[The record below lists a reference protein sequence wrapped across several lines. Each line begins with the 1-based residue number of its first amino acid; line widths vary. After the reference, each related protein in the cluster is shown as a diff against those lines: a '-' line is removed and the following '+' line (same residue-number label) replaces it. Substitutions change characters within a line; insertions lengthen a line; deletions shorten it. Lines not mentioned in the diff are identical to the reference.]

1 MKPYIQ
7 LQAIY
12 QVATTWEQFLDII
25 SRPPEKWI
33 LILALEEGWKAKI
46 LNDLYVRYKV
56 DIQEVD
62 TLLNRYES
70 LCITTPYELSNIE
83 LITRLNELV
92 GAINVLRGYLR
103 YAYYSAL
110 VDEDEVI
117 GTIDELLTQVGSG
130 TPTREEC
137 SESYT
142 IITGKHINPDTV
154 VLEANTAD
162 SVADILAIHIE
173 ELLRRNDKR
182 DTDEINRLN
191 DLHIKLTGRSII

>member
-25 SRPPEKWI
+25 SRSPEKWI
-33 LILALEEGWKAKI
+33 LIFALEEGWKAKI
-46 LNDLYVRYKV
+46 LNDLYTRYKV

>member
-12 QVATTWEQFLDII
+12 KAATTWEQFLDII

>member
-7 LQAIY
+7 LQQIY
-12 QVATTWEQFLDII
+12 SKCNNWGEFLEYI
-25 SRPPEKWI
+25 SKGEGKWA
-33 LILALEEGWKAKI
+33 LLHSLEEGWKAKI
-46 LNDLYVRYKV
+46 LNDLYTRYKV

-83 LITRLNELV
+83 LINQLNELV

-137 SESYT
+137 AESYT

-162 SVADILAIHIE
+162 SVAVVLAIHIE

-182 DTDEINRLN
+182 DTGEINRLN
-191 DLHIKLTGRSII
+191 DLHIKLTGRSVI